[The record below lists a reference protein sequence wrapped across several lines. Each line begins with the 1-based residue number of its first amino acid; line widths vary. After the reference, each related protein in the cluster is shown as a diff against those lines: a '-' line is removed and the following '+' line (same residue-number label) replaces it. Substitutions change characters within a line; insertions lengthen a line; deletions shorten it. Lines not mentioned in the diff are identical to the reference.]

1 MSIFKALEDIL
12 TKNEECL
19 MMQDAAKYYEISV

>member
-1 MSIFKALEDIL
+1 MSIFEALEDIL
-12 TKNEECL
+12 TKNEEWL